1 MCSRCRPVFR
11 LAAMRCCSSSS
22 QVQHGCPAA
31 PTAGHAAP
39 TPATASNTG
48 VHSLCGSASD
58 VPCVG
63 RAHCVH
69 GGQRCRAAKAPAA
82 WVLCEQGEGSGTV
95 TVCMRE
101 GVTALPSAVGVKA
114 RRGQRR
120 SHCVAVDTQVLGARG
135 TARARGRHQPP
146 FKICKGK
153 SGGAASVRQRQ
164 TRRAAVRW
172 Q

>member
-1 MCSRCRPVFR
+1 M
-11 LAAMRCCSSSS
+11 
-22 QVQHGCPAA
+22 
-31 PTAGHAAP
+31 
-39 TPATASNTG
+39 
-48 VHSLCGSASD
+48 
-58 VPCVG
+58 
-63 RAHCVH
+63 H
-69 GGQRCRAAKAPAA
+69 GGQRCRAAKAPAV

-101 GVTALPSAVGVKA
+101 GVTALPSAVASVKA